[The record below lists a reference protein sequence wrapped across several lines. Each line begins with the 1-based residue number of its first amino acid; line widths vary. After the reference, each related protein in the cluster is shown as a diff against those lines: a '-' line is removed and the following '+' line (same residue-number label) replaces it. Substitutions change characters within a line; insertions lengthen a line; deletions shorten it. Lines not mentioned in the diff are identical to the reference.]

1 MAAKQDPNQ
10 TQIITEK
17 NKIKSEKKQL
27 QKEQREQRREAKKR
41 AREIAKREDE
51 LSESEGGGGFAAFM
65 ATTLIV
71 IVWLAVIA
79 VIIKLD
85 VGGFGSNVLTPV
97 LKDVPVLNKI
107 LPNSHMLETTN
118 PEECGGYSNLKE
130 AVEQIRL
137 LEAELER
144 VNIDNQNK
152 TTEIQELKAEV
163 NRLKAFEE
171 KQADFQ
177 RIMTEFYEEVVYA
190 DKGPGAEAYQKFFE
204 AMDPATA
211 EYIYKQVV
219 TQMEED
225 AEIKKYAAAYGSSA
239 MKPKQ
244 AAGIFEAM
252 TDNLDLAA
260 RILKAMS
267 ADDRGAIL
275 GVMDPAIAAKL
286 TKIMDPES

>member
-1 MAAKQDPNQ
+1 MAAQKDPNQ
-10 TQIITEK
+10 TLIITEK

-27 QKEQREQRREAKKR
+27 QKEQKEQRKEAKKR

-85 VGGFGSNVLTPV
+85 VGGFGSKVLTPV

-118 PEECGGYSNLKE
+118 PEEYGGYSNLKD
-130 AVEQIRL
+130 AVAQIRL
-137 LEAELER
+137 LEGELER
-144 VNIDNQNK
+144 VNVDNQNK
-152 TTEIQELKAEV
+152 SREIADLKAEV
-163 NRLKAFEE
+163 ERLQAFEE

-177 RIMTEFYEEVVYA
+177 RVMTEFYEEVVYSE
-190 DKGPGAEAYQKFFE
+190 KGPGAEGFQKYFE

-211 EYIYKQVV
+211 EYIYRQVA

-225 AEIKKYAAAYGSSA
+225 AEVKKYAAAYGSSA

-252 TDNLDLAA
+252 TDNLELAA
-260 RILKAMS
+260 RILNAMS
-267 ADDRGAIL
+267 AEDRGSIL

>member
-1 MAAKQDPNQ
+1 MAPKQDPNE
-10 TQIITEK
+10 TLIITEK

-27 QKEQREQRREAKKR
+27 QKEQKEQRKEAKKR
-41 AREIAKREDE
+41 AREIARREDE

-118 PEECGGYSNLKE
+118 PDEYGGYSNLKD
-130 AVEQIRL
+130 AVAQIRL
-137 LEAELER
+137 LEGELER
-144 VNIDNQNK
+144 VNVDNQNK
-152 TTEIQELKAEV
+152 SLELQNLKAEV
-163 NRLKAFEE
+163 ERLKAFED

-177 RIMTEFYEEVVYA
+177 RIMTEFYEEVVYSE
-190 DKGPGAEAYQKFFE
+190 KSPGAEVYQKYFE

-211 EYIYKQVV
+211 EYIYRQVV
-219 TQMEED
+219 TQKEED
-225 AEIKKYAAAYGSSA
+225 EEVKKYAAAYGSSA

-252 TDNLDLAA
+252 TDNLELAA
-260 RILKAMS
+260 RILNAMS
-267 ADDRGAIL
+267 ADDRGSIL

>member
-10 TQIITEK
+10 TLIITEK

-27 QKEQREQRREAKKR
+27 QKEQKEQRKEAKKR
-41 AREIAKREDE
+41 AREIAKRENE

-118 PEECGGYSNLKE
+118 PEEYGGYSNLKD
-130 AVEQIRL
+130 AVAQIRL
-137 LEAELER
+137 LESELER
-144 VNIDNQNK
+144 VNVDNQNK
-152 TTEIQELKAEV
+152 SLEIQDLKAEV
-163 NRLKAFEE
+163 ERLKAFEE

-177 RIMTEFYEEVVYA
+177 RVMTEFYEEVVYSE
-190 DKGPGAEAYQKFFE
+190 KGPGADAFQKYFE
-204 AMDPATA
+204 SMDPATA
-211 EYIYKQVV
+211 EYIYRQVA

-225 AEIKKYAAAYGSSA
+225 AEVKKYAAAYGSSA

-252 TDNLDLAA
+252 TDNLELAA
-260 RILKAMS
+260 RILNAMS

>member
-1 MAAKQDPNQ
+1 MAPKQDPNE
-10 TQIITEK
+10 TLIITEK

-27 QKEQREQRREAKKR
+27 QKEQKEQRKEAKKR
-41 AREIAKREDE
+41 AREIARREDE

-118 PEECGGYSNLKE
+118 PDEYGGYSNLKD
-130 AVEQIRL
+130 AVAQIRL
-137 LEAELER
+137 LEGELER
-144 VNIDNQNK
+144 VNVDNQNK
-152 TTEIQELKAEV
+152 SLELQNLKAEV
-163 NRLKAFEE
+163 ERLKAFED

-177 RIMTEFYEEVVYA
+177 RIMTEFYEEVVYSE
-190 DKGPGAEAYQKFFE
+190 KSPGAEVYQKYFE

-211 EYIYKQVV
+211 EYIYRQVV
-219 TQMEED
+219 TQKEED
-225 AEIKKYAAAYGSSA
+225 AEVKKYAAAYGSSA

-252 TDNLDLAA
+252 TDNLELAA
-260 RILKAMS
+260 RILNAMS
-267 ADDRGAIL
+267 ADDRGSIL

>member
-1 MAAKQDPNQ
+1 MAAKKDPNQ
-10 TQIITEK
+10 TLIITEK

-27 QKEQREQRREAKKR
+27 QKEQKEQRKEAKKR

-85 VGGFGSNVLTPV
+85 VGGFGSKVLTPV

-118 PEECGGYSNLKE
+118 PEEYGGYSNLKD
-130 AVEQIRL
+130 AVAQIRL
-137 LEAELER
+137 LEGELER
-144 VNIDNQNK
+144 VNVDNQNK
-152 TTEIQELKAEV
+152 SREITDLKAEV
-163 NRLKAFEE
+163 ERLQAFEE

-177 RIMTEFYEEVVYA
+177 RVMTEFYEEVVYSE
-190 DKGPGAEAYQKFFE
+190 KGPGAEGFQKYFE

-211 EYIYKQVV
+211 EYIYRQVA

-225 AEIKKYAAAYGSSA
+225 AEVKKYAAAYGSSA

-252 TDNLDLAA
+252 TDNLELAA
-260 RILKAMS
+260 RILNAMS
-267 ADDRGAIL
+267 AEDRGSIL

>member
-10 TQIITEK
+10 TLIITEK
-17 NKIKSEKKQL
+17 NKIKNEKKQL
-27 QKEQREQRREAKKR
+27 QKEQKEQRKEAKKR

-118 PEECGGYSNLKE
+118 PEEYGGYSNLKD
-130 AVEQIRL
+130 AVAQIRL
-137 LEAELER
+137 LESELER

-152 TTEIQELKAEV
+152 SLELQDLKAEV
-163 NRLKAFEE
+163 ERLKAFEE

-177 RIMTEFYEEVVYA
+177 RIMTEFYEEVVYSE
-190 DKGPGAEAYQKFFE
+190 KGPGAEAFQKYFE
-204 AMDPATA
+204 SMDPATA
-211 EYIYKQVV
+211 EYIYRQVT

-225 AEIKKYAAAYGSSA
+225 AEVKKYAAAYGSSA

-244 AAGIFEAM
+244 AAGIFESM
-252 TDNLDLAA
+252 TDNLELAA
-260 RILKAMS
+260 KILNAMS
-267 ADDRGAIL
+267 ADDRGSIL

>member
-1 MAAKQDPNQ
+1 MASKNDPNQ
-10 TQIITEK
+10 TLIITEK

-27 QKEQREQRREAKKR
+27 QKEQKEQRKEAKKR

-85 VGGFGSNVLTPV
+85 VGGFGSKVLTPV

-118 PEECGGYSNLKE
+118 PEEYGGYSNLKD
-130 AVEQIRL
+130 AVAQIRL
-137 LEAELER
+137 LEDELER
-144 VNIDNQNK
+144 VNVDNQNK
-152 TTEIQELKAEV
+152 SIELQDLKAEV
-163 NRLKAFEE
+163 ERLKAFEE

-177 RIMTEFYEEVVYA
+177 RIMTEFYEEVVYSE
-190 DKGPGAEAYQKFFE
+190 KGPGAEAFQKYFE

-211 EYIYKQVV
+211 EYIYRQVA

-225 AEIKKYAAAYGSSA
+225 AEVKKYAAAYGSSA

-252 TDNLDLAA
+252 TDNLELAA
-260 RILKAMS
+260 RILNAMS
-267 ADDRGAIL
+267 ADDRGSIL
-275 GVMDPAIAAKL
+275 GVMDPTIAAKL

>member
-1 MAAKQDPNQ
+1 MAAKRDPNQ
-10 TQIITEK
+10 TLIITEK

-27 QKEQREQRREAKKR
+27 QKEQKEQRKEAKKR
-41 AREIAKREDE
+41 AREIAKRENE
-51 LSESEGGGGFAAFM
+51 LSENEGGGGFAAFM

-107 LPNSHMLETTN
+107 LPDSHMLETTN
-118 PEECGGYSNLKE
+118 PEEYGGYSNLKD
-130 AVEQIRL
+130 AVAQIRL
-137 LEAELER
+137 LEGELER
-144 VNIDNQNK
+144 VNVDNQNK
-152 TTEIQELKAEV
+152 TRELADLKAEV
-163 NRLKAFEE
+163 ERLKAFED

-177 RIMTEFYEEVVYA
+177 RVMTEFYEEVVYSE
-190 DKGPGAEAYQKFFE
+190 KGPGTEAFQKYFE

-211 EYIYKQVV
+211 EYIYRQVV

-225 AEIKKYAAAYGSSA
+225 AEVKKYAAAYGSSA

-252 TDNLDLAA
+252 TDNLELAA
-260 RILKAMS
+260 RILNAMS

>member
-118 PEECGGYSNLKE
+118 PEEYGGYSNLKE

-144 VNIDNQNK
+144 INIDNQNK

>member
-10 TQIITEK
+10 TLIITEK

-27 QKEQREQRREAKKR
+27 QKEQKEQRKEAKKR

-118 PEECGGYSNLKE
+118 PEEYGGYSNLKD
-130 AVEQIRL
+130 AVAQIRL
-137 LEAELER
+137 LESELER

-152 TTEIQELKAEV
+152 SLELQDLKAEV
-163 NRLKAFEE
+163 ERLKAFEE

-177 RIMTEFYEEVVYA
+177 RIMTEFYEEVVYSE
-190 DKGPGAEAYQKFFE
+190 KGPGAEAFQKYFE
-204 AMDPATA
+204 SMDPATA
-211 EYIYKQVV
+211 EYIYRQVT

-225 AEIKKYAAAYGSSA
+225 AEVKKYAAAYGSSA

-244 AAGIFEAM
+244 AAGIFESM
-252 TDNLDLAA
+252 TDNLELAA
-260 RILKAMS
+260 KILNAMS
-267 ADDRGAIL
+267 ADDRGSIL

>member
-1 MAAKQDPNQ
+1 L
-10 TQIITEK
+10 IITEK
-17 NKIKSEKKQL
+17 NKIKDEKRKL
-27 QKEQREQRREAKKR
+27 QKEQKEQRKEAKKR
-41 AREIAKREDE
+41 AKEIARRESE
-51 LSESEGGGGFAAFM
+51 LSENEGGGGFAAFM
-65 ATTLIV
+65 ATVLIV

-85 VGGFGSNVLTPV
+85 VGGFGSKVLTPV

-118 PEECGGYSNLKE
+118 PEEYGGYSNLKD
-130 AVEQIRL
+130 AVAQIRL
-137 LEAELER
+137 LEGELER
-144 VNIDNQNK
+144 VNVDNQNK
-152 TTEIQELKAEV
+152 SREITDLKAEV
-163 NRLKAFEE
+163 ERLQAFEE

-177 RIMTEFYEEVVYA
+177 RVMTEFYEEVVYSE
-190 DKGPGAEAYQKFFE
+190 KGPGAEGFQKYFE

-211 EYIYKQVV
+211 EYIYRQVA

-225 AEIKKYAAAYGSSA
+225 VEVKKYAAAYGSSA

-252 TDNLDLAA
+252 TDNLELAA
-260 RILKAMS
+260 RILNAMS
-267 ADDRGAIL
+267 AEDRGSIL

>member
-10 TQIITEK
+10 TLIITEK

-27 QKEQREQRREAKKR
+27 QKEQKEQRKEAKKR

-118 PEECGGYSNLKE
+118 PEEYGGYSNLKD
-130 AVEQIRL
+130 AVAQIRL
-137 LEAELER
+137 LESELER
-144 VNIDNQNK
+144 VNVDNQNK
-152 TTEIQELKAEV
+152 SLEIQDLKAEV
-163 NRLKAFEE
+163 ERLKAFEE

-177 RIMTEFYEEVVYA
+177 RVMTEFYEEVVYSE
-190 DKGPGAEAYQKFFE
+190 KGPGADAFQKYFE
-204 AMDPATA
+204 SMDPATA
-211 EYIYKQVV
+211 EYIYRQVA

-225 AEIKKYAAAYGSSA
+225 AEVKKYAAAYGSSA

-252 TDNLDLAA
+252 TDNLELAA
-260 RILKAMS
+260 RILNAMS

>member
-10 TQIITEK
+10 TLIITEK

-27 QKEQREQRREAKKR
+27 QKEQKEQRKEAKKR

-97 LKDVPVLNKI
+97 LKDVPVVNKI

-118 PEECGGYSNLKE
+118 PEEYGGYSNLKD
-130 AVEQIRL
+130 AVAQIRL
-137 LEAELER
+137 LESELER
-144 VNIDNQNK
+144 VNVDNQNK
-152 TTEIQELKAEV
+152 SLELQNLKAEV
-163 NRLKAFEE
+163 ERLKAFEE

-177 RIMTEFYEEVVYA
+177 RVMTEFYEEVVYSE
-190 DKGPGAEAYQKFFE
+190 KGPGAEAFQKYFE
-204 AMDPATA
+204 SMDPATA
-211 EYIYKQVV
+211 EYIYRQVA

-225 AEIKKYAAAYGSSA
+225 AEVKKYAAAYGSSA

-260 RILKAMS
+260 RILNAMS
-267 ADDRGAIL
+267 ADDRGSIL

>member
-1 MAAKQDPNQ
+1 MASRQDPNQ
-10 TQIITEK
+10 TLIITEK
-17 NKIKSEKKQL
+17 NKIKNEKKQL
-27 QKEQREQRREAKKR
+27 QKEQREQRKEAKKR
-41 AREIAKREDE
+41 AKEIAKREDE

-65 ATTLIV
+65 ATVMIV

-118 PEECGGYSNLKE
+118 PEEYDGYSNLKD
-130 AVEQIRL
+130 AVAQIRL

-144 VNIDNQNK
+144 VNVDNQNK
-152 TTEIQELKAEV
+152 TLELSDLKAEV
-163 NRLKAFEE
+163 SRLKAFEE

-177 RIMTEFYEEVVYA
+177 RIMTEFYEEVVYSE
-190 DKGPGAEAYQKFFE
+190 KGPGTEEFAKYFE
-204 AMDPATA
+204 AMDPSTA
-211 EYIYKQVV
+211 EYIYRQVV
-219 TQMEED
+219 TQKEED
-225 AEIKKYAAAYGSSA
+225 AEVKKYAAAYGSSA

-244 AAGIFEAM
+244 AAGIFESM
-252 TDNLDLAA
+252 TDNLELAA
-260 RILKAMS
+260 KILNAMS

>member
-1 MAAKQDPNQ
+1 MAAKRDPNQ
-10 TQIITEK
+10 TLIITEK

-27 QKEQREQRREAKKR
+27 QKEQKEQRKEAKKR
-41 AREIAKREDE
+41 AREIAKRENE
-51 LSESEGGGGFAAFM
+51 LSENEGGGGFAAFM

-107 LPNSHMLETTN
+107 LPDSHMLETTN
-118 PEECGGYSNLKE
+118 PEEYGGYSNLKD
-130 AVEQIRL
+130 AVVQIRL
-137 LEAELER
+137 LEGELER
-144 VNIDNQNK
+144 VNVDNQNK
-152 TTEIQELKAEV
+152 TRELADLKAEV
-163 NRLKAFEE
+163 ERLKAFED

-177 RIMTEFYEEVVYA
+177 RVMTEFYEEVVYSE
-190 DKGPGAEAYQKFFE
+190 KGPGTEAFQKYFE

-211 EYIYKQVV
+211 EYIYRQVV

-225 AEIKKYAAAYGSSA
+225 AEVKKYAAAYGSSA

-252 TDNLDLAA
+252 TDNLELAA
-260 RILKAMS
+260 RILNAMS